1 MKSSE
6 IIKEV
11 MKSNGFS
18 QAKLAEAAGY
28 KSQVNISGIL
38 NRNNSIKTDVLVQLL
53 SAMNCELIVRDP
65 KTGKEWDVT
74 DEYSRKP
81 REDKKEV

>member
-11 MKSNGFS
+11 MKENGFS
-18 QAKLAEAAGY
+18 QAKLADVAGY

-38 NRNNSIKTDVLVQLL
+38 NRNNSIKTDVFVQLL
-53 SAMNCELIVRDP
+53 SAMECELIVRDP
-65 KTGKEWDVT
+65 KTGKEWTVT